1 MLGLEVGGSGSRRQ
15 LDYKQNV
22 LASVVDIG
30 AKTDYDAQTRMLNR
44 ACCHGGPESKKTT
57 CRRKASGVSGQCH
70 LIWNPR
76 SIGYRG
82 HVKQS
87 VFGTSRQVSAVLG
100 VI

>member
-1 MLGLEVGGSGSRRQ
+1 ML
-15 LDYKQNV
+15 
-22 LASVVDIG
+22 ATVVDIG
-30 AKTDYDAQTRMLNR
+30 AKTDYDALDPDVESSMLSWRPDARGFNKR
-44 ACCHGGPESKKTT
+44 TVFQYSGACY
-57 CRRKASGVSGQCH
+57 QCH
-70 LIWNPR
+70 LKLIWKPR

>member
-1 MLGLEVGGSGSRRQ
+1 MPDRLQAVR
-15 LDYKQNV
+15 NV

-30 AKTDYDAQTRMLNR
+30 AKTDYDNTETWMLKR